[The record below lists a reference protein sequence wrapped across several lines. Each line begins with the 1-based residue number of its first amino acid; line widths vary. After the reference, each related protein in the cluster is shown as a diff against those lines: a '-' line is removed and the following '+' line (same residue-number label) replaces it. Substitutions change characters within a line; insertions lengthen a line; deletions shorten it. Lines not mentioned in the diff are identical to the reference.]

1 MRASL
6 ALVVLVMAMC
16 YSGNSQA
23 VELNLDFKLVN
34 STGFTIK
41 EFYIAPSSE
50 EEWGDNILAAA
61 LKDGGELDIEFH
73 PKAKATKWDF
83 MIVKKDG
90 KKIFWKG
97 YKLTEIETITL
108 MYDEDTGKAT
118 AKAE

>member
-6 ALVVLVMAMC
+6 ALLVLVMAMC

-34 STGFTIK
+34 STGFDIK
-41 EFYIAPSSE
+41 EFYIAPTSVD
-50 EEWGDNILAAA
+50 EWGENILAKS
-61 LKDGGELDIEFH
+61 LKDGEELDIEFH

-83 MIVKKDG
+83 QIVKKDG
-90 KKIFWKG
+90 KAIFWRG

-108 MYDEDTGKAT
+108 LYDEDTGKAT